1 MSRATLGLTLALFK
15 PDLYARQYAAK
26 ARTLHWGDG
35 GTGGGGGGGGGGGNC
50 DGKTAL
56 RGAFLLFY

>member
-35 GTGGGGGGGGGGGNC
+35 RGGGAIVME
-50 DGKTAL
+50 KPP
-56 RGAFLLFY
+56 